1 MTWGEFREAMRYQGV
16 KDSDHIGALRMELL
30 PDGQDDEYVK
40 IDRSA
45 RSYPA
50 SGEKDSA
57 TIDITLRH
65 E

>member
-1 MTWGEFREAMRYQGV
+1 MTWGEFKEAVESQGV
-16 KDSDHIGALRMELL
+16 KDSDHIIALCMELL
-30 PDGQDDEYVK
+30 PENQDDEFVV

-50 SGEKDSA
+50 SGEKDEA